1 MTVGSWKRGDVVLGL
16 YEVLDVLDGGGMGL
30 VHRVRHREWNTDLA
44 IKVPRSELAATAA
57 QRARFEDE
65 AGTWVGL
72 GLHPNVVNCLYVR
85 RVEDHPCV
93 FAEWVDGG
101 SLAELVRSGRL
112 HHADGADGGDGA
124 GAGFPVRAIDLAVQT
139 AWGIHHA
146 HEQGV
151 IHQDVK
157 PANVMVDTDTWTAK
171 VTDFG
176 LAGAR
181 AAAGEAAHATGPT
194 EVSLAASYGGM
205 TPAYCS
211 PEQAEAAAGARVT
224 LTRATDVW
232 SWALSVL
239 EMFVGDVPCERGQS
253 APEVFAAFL
262 GGLRAGPGPGPQ
274 AMPPA
279 LVDLLWRCFE
289 VDPAAR
295 PHRMD
300 EVAAQLA
307 DIYADVAGE
316 PYPNAVPQAAALL
329 ADGLSNQALSLLDLD
344 RPDQAEALWRRA
356 SNVDPHHPSTVY
368 NWAVYR
374 WRDGRLSDEQV
385 LAKLR
390 TARGIEGSRWQ
401 SDHLLGLV
409 HVERGDDD
417 TAREL
422 LEGAPAVP
430 EVEAARSEL
439 EGRHRLPEP
448 ERVVGHQGSV
458 TALAVDATGG
468 TAVSGGADGRV
479 LVWDPGQNRIRYEL
493 ARDAAA
499 EDAGA
504 EDLEAEDAEAAP
516 VTAVAVSAGGRT
528 VLAAREA
535 GPVEVWDLA
544 EPGVP
549 PRLVRVLTG
558 HTASV
563 TAVAVTDSGRAV
575 AARADGSFGVWDTRT
590 GRVRARL
597 THPPGSFRRLDPAT
611 RRFLP
616 EIHYE
621 PSAVDVVGITEDGGV
636 VVTAAP
642 GDGSVVVWDVAE
654 GRSLHRLVKSEDFHG
669 TGINTVALSP
679 GSEHALLAGNPPV
692 HLSVWQT
699 RTDRI
704 LSTVPNRSEFRGAVA
719 LSRDAALAVSVE
731 GGSHPALRVWETGS
745 GRCLRTADTR
755 LDGLIAYQPRPVAL
769 SANGRVVVI
778 GDEYGGLQFHPLHP
792 PGFRAG
798 WSYARPR
805 NARAQDDSE
814 ARFRQ
819 LVGNA
824 EELADQG
831 DTVGAAAQLRAAR
844 TLPGFERHPGL
855 RALWARLGG
864 SSGRRTDLLGAW
876 DRYELR
882 GGAWTFT
889 QNPTLAAS
897 GDGELL
903 VTGGADGLVRVWE
916 LQSGRQLH
924 TFPERAGQAHTVLLS
939 EEGGLAVTADWSGT
953 AHVWDFTTGRRA
965 FELFGDRGRVRSVSV
980 DRAGRHALVGDTDGA
995 LGLWNVR
1002 TRRRI
1007 RSMLAHEGP
1016 VAAVRLSPDGK
1027 YAASAC
1033 SQDRTGRLWRT
1044 ATGSPLLDFPSSLGD
1059 TVLRFTPDGTRLFV
1073 NTGQGVSVWDVRTC
1087 RKLYER
1093 ESAYHATLALSA
1105 DGGRAATHT
1114 MGVQVWDTTSGT
1126 TLAVLPEHTDMF
1138 DISSD
1143 GRYVVTGGYD
1153 RKVRVWEAATGR
1165 CVHTLEAHPESL
1177 AQVFFTADGRNV
1189 VSADLRP
1196 AIHLWELEWDYD
1208 FTAGAGRGRRRR
1220 PRRRAG
1226 DGDGAGA
1233 GDRLG
1238 VRGRRG
1244 AGPHGVHL

>member
-1 MTVGSWKRGDVVLGL
+1 MTVGNWKRGDVVLGL

-112 HHADGADGGDGA
+112 HHADGGDGA
-124 GAGFPVRAIDLAVQT
+124 GAGTGFLVRALDLAVQT

-157 PANVMVDTDTWTAK
+157 PANVMIDTDTWTAK

-181 AAAGEAAHATGPT
+181 AAAGEAAHATDPAG
-194 EVSLAASYGGM
+194 VSLAASYGGM

-232 SWALSVL
+232 SWALSVW
-239 EMFVGDVPCERGQS
+239 EMFAGDVPCERGQS

-262 GGLRAGPGPGPQ
+262 EGLRPGPGPGPQ

-279 LVDLLWRCFE
+279 LVDLLRRCFE

-295 PHRMD
+295 PHRLD
-300 EVAAQLA
+300 EVAVQLA
-307 DIYADVAGE
+307 GIYADVAGE
-316 PYPNAVPQAAALL
+316 PYPNAAPQAAALL
-329 ADGLSNQALSLLDLD
+329 ADGLSNQALSLLDLG

-356 SNVDPHHPSTVY
+356 SDVDPHHPSTVY
-368 NWAVYR
+368 NWALHR

-390 TARGIEGSRWQ
+390 TARDIEGSRWR
-401 SDHLLGLV
+401 SDHLIGLV

-417 TAREL
+417 TARGL
-422 LEGAPAVP
+422 LAGAPAVP
-430 EVEAARSEL
+430 EVEAARTEL
-439 EGRHRLPEP
+439 EGRRRLPEP
-448 ERVVGHQGSV
+448 ERVAGHQGPV

-468 TAVSGGADGRV
+468 TAVSGGADGRT
-479 LVWDPGQNRIRYEL
+479 LVWDTGPNRIRYEL
-493 ARDAAA
+493 AQGAGE
-499 EDAGA
+499 EDAG
-504 EDLEAEDAEAAP
+504 AAP
-516 VTAVAVSAGGRT
+516 VTAVAVSADGRT
-528 VLAAREA
+528 VLAARGA
-535 GPVEVWDLA
+535 GPVEVWELA
-544 EPGVP
+544 GPGLP

-563 TAVAVTDSGRAV
+563 TAVAVTALGRAV
-575 AARADGSFGVWDTRT
+575 VARADGSFGVWDTRT

-597 THPPGSFRRLDPAT
+597 THPPRTFRRLDPAT
-611 RRFLP
+611 GRILP
-616 EIHYE
+616 EVHHE
-621 PSAVDVVGITEDGGV
+621 PSAVDVAGITEDGGV

-642 GDGSVVVWDVAE
+642 GDGSVVVWDVA
-654 GRSLHRLVKSEDFHG
+654 GQRSLHRLLKSEDFHS
-669 TGINTVALSP
+669 TGIDTVVLSP
-679 GSEHALLAGNPPV
+679 GSEQALLAGDPPV

-704 LSTVPNRSEFRGAVA
+704 LNTVPRRSKLRGAVA
-719 LSRDAALAVSVE
+719 LSGNAELAVSV
-731 GGSHPALRVWETGS
+731 GDGSHPVLRVWETGS

-755 LDGLIAYQPRPVAL
+755 LDGPIAHAPRHVAL
-769 SANGRVVVI
+769 SADGRVVVI
-778 GDEYGGLQFHPLHP
+778 GDTYGGLQFHSLHP

-805 NARAQDDSE
+805 NARAQGDSE
-814 ARFRQ
+814 ERFRQ
-819 LVGNA
+819 LVRTA
-824 EELADQG
+824 EELAERG
-831 DTVGAAAQLRAAR
+831 DVVEAAARLRAAR
-844 TLPGFERHPGL
+844 TVPGFERHPGL

-864 SSGRRTDLLGAW
+864 SFGSRTDLLGAW
-876 DRYELR
+876 DRYEMR
-882 GGAWTFT
+882 GGTWTFT
-889 QNPTLAAS
+889 QDPTLAVS
-897 GDGELL
+897 DGGELL

-916 LQSGRQLH
+916 LQTGQQLH
-924 TFPERAGQAHTVLLS
+924 TFPERAGKAHTLLLS

-953 AHVWDFTTGRRA
+953 AHVWDFTTGRRS
-965 FELFGDRGRVRSVSV
+965 FELFGDHGRVRSVSV
-980 DRAGRHALVGDTDGA
+980 DRAGRHALVGDADGA
-995 LGLWNVR
+995 LCLWNVR
-1002 TRRRI
+1002 TRGRI
-1007 RSMLAHEGP
+1007 RTMLAHEGP
-1016 VAAVRLSPDGK
+1016 VTAVRLSPDGK

-1033 SQDRTGRLWRT
+1033 SQEHTGRLWRT
-1044 ATGSPLLDFPSSLGD
+1044 ATGSPLLDFSSSPGD
-1059 TVLRFTPDGTRLFV
+1059 TVLRFTPDGRRLFV
-1073 NTGQGVSVWDVRTC
+1073 DTGQGVSVWDTSTC

-1093 ESAYHATLALSA
+1093 QSAYCAALALSA
-1105 DGGRAATHT
+1105 DGARAATRF
-1114 MGVQVWDTTSGT
+1114 MGVQVWDTTTGA
-1126 TLAVLPEHTDMF
+1126 TLAEIPEHTGMF
-1138 DISSD
+1138 DISPD

-1153 RKVRVWEAATGR
+1153 RKVRLWEAATGR

-1177 AQVFFTADGRNV
+1177 ARVFFTADGRNV

-1208 FTAGAGRGRRRR
+1208 FTTGAAAGAEGR
-1220 PRRRAG
+1220 
-1226 DGDGAGA
+1226 
-1233 GDRLG
+1233 
-1238 VRGRRG
+1238 
-1244 AGPHGVHL
+1244 

>member
-1 MTVGSWKRGDVVLGL
+1 MTVGSWKRGKVVLGL

-85 RVEDHPCV
+85 RVEDRPCV

-101 SLAELVRSGRL
+101 SLAELVRGGGL
-112 HHADGADGGDGA
+112 YHAEGHDGA
-124 GAGFPVRAIDLAVQT
+124 GTGFPARALDLAVQT

-157 PANVMVDTDTWTAK
+157 PANVMVDTGTWTAK

-181 AAAGEAAHATGPT
+181 AAAGEAAYGAGPAGA
-194 EVSLAASYGGM
+194 SLAASYGGM

-239 EMFVGDVPCERGQS
+239 EMFVGDVPCERGQA

-262 GGLRAGPGPGPQ
+262 AGLRAGPGPGPQ

-289 VDPAAR
+289 VDPAVR
-295 PHRMD
+295 PHRLD

-307 DIYADVAGE
+307 DVYADVAGE
-316 PYPNAVPQAAALL
+316 PYPNAAPQAADLL

-344 RPDQAEALWRRA
+344 RSDEAEALWRRA
-356 SNVDPHHPSTVY
+356 SDVDPHHPSTVY

-374 WRDGRLSDEQV
+374 WREGRLSDEQV

-390 TARGIEGSRWQ
+390 TARDIEGSRWR

-422 LEGAPAVP
+422 LAGAPAVP

-439 EGRHRLPEP
+439 ADRRRLPEP
-448 ERVVGHQGSV
+448 ERVVGHHDSV

-468 TAVSGGADGRV
+468 TAVSGGEDGRA
-479 LVWDPGQNRIRYEL
+479 LVWDPGRNRIRYEL
-493 ARDAAA
+493 TQEAGA
-499 EDAGA
+499 EDAG
-504 EDLEAEDAEAAP
+504 AAP
-516 VTAVAVSAGGRT
+516 VTAVAVSADGRT
-528 VLAAREA
+528 VLVAREA
-535 GPVEVWDLA
+535 GPVEVWDL
-544 EPGVP
+544 EGPGLP

-563 TAVAVTDSGRAV
+563 TAVAVTDSGHAV
-575 AARADGSFGVWDTRT
+575 AARADGSFDVWDTRT

-597 THPPGSFRRLDPAT
+597 AHPPQSFRRLDPAT
-611 RRFLP
+611 GRILP
-616 EIHYE
+616 EVHHK

-654 GRSLHRLVKSEDFHG
+654 GRSLHRLVTSEDFHR
-669 TGINTVALSP
+669 TGIDTVALSP
-679 GSEHALLAGNPPV
+679 GAEQALLAGGPPV

-704 LSTVPNRSEFRGAVA
+704 LSTVPNHAKFRRAVA
-719 LSRDAALAVSVE
+719 LSGNATFAVSVE
-731 GGSHPALRVWETGS
+731 DGSLPALRLWETGS
-745 GRCLRTADTR
+745 GRCLRTVDTR
-755 LDGLIAYQPRPVAL
+755 LDGPIAYPPRHVAL
-769 SANGRVVVI
+769 SADGRVVVI
-778 GDEYGGLQFHPLHP
+778 GDMYGGLHFHPLHP

-814 ARFRQ
+814 QRVRQ
-819 LVGNA
+819 LVDSA
-824 EELADQG
+824 EELAKDG
-831 DTVGAAAQLRAAR
+831 DVAGAAARLRAAR
-844 TLPGFERHPGL
+844 AVSGFERHPGL
-855 RALWARLGG
+855 RALWARLGE
-864 SSGRRTDLLGAW
+864 SSGLRTDLLAAW
-876 DRYELR
+876 GRYELR
-882 GGAWTFT
+882 GGTWTFT
-889 QNPTLAAS
+889 QSPTLAAS

-916 LQSGRQLH
+916 LQTGQQLH
-924 TFPERAGQAHTVLLS
+924 TFPERAGKAHTVLLS

-953 AHVWDFTTGRRA
+953 AHVWDFTTGKRA

-980 DRAGRHALVGDTDGA
+980 DRAGQHALVGDADGA
-995 LGLWNVR
+995 LCLWNVR
-1002 TRRRI
+1002 NRSRI
-1007 RSMLAHEGP
+1007 RTMLAHEGP
-1016 VAAVRLSPDGK
+1016 VTAVRLSPDGK
-1027 YAASAC
+1027 YAASVC
-1033 SQDRTGRLWRT
+1033 SEDRTGRLWRT
-1044 ATGSPLLDFPSSLGD
+1044 ATGSPLLDFPSAFGD
-1059 TVLRFTPDGTRLFV
+1059 TVLRFDSDGTRLFV
-1073 NTGQGVSVWDVRTC
+1073 NTGQGVSVWDLRTR

-1093 ESAYHATLALSA
+1093 ESAYHATLVLSA

-1114 MGVQVWDTTSGT
+1114 MGVQVWDTTTGT
-1126 TLAVLPEHTDMF
+1126 TLAELPEQTDTF
-1138 DISSD
+1138 DISPD
-1143 GRYVVTGGYD
+1143 GHYVVTGGYD
-1153 RKVRVWEAATGR
+1153 RKVRLWEAATGR

-1208 FTAGAGRGRRRR
+1208 FTAR
-1220 PRRRAG
+1220 PA
-1226 DGDGAGA
+1226 AA
-1233 GDRLG
+1233 
-1238 VRGRRG
+1238 
-1244 AGPHGVHL
+1244 PESW

>member
-1 MTVGSWKRGDVVLGL
+1 MTVESWKRGDVVLGL

-112 HHADGADGGDGA
+112 YHADGCDGA
-124 GAGFPVRAIDLAVQT
+124 GTGFPVRALDLAVQT

-181 AAAGEAAHATGPT
+181 AAAGEAAYAVGPT

-262 GGLRAGPGPGPQ
+262 EGLRAGPGPGPQ
-274 AMPPA
+274 AMPSA

-289 VDPAAR
+289 VDPAVR
-295 PHRMD
+295 PHRLD

-316 PYPNAVPQAAALL
+316 PYPNAAPQAAALL

-344 RPDQAEALWRRA
+344 RSDEAEALWRRA

-374 WRDGRLSDEQV
+374 WREGRLSDEQV

-430 EVEAARSEL
+430 EVEAARCEL
-439 EGRHRLPEP
+439 AGRRRLPEP
-448 ERVVGHQGSV
+448 ARVVGHQDSV

-468 TAVSGGADGRV
+468 TAVSGGADGRA

-493 ARDAAA
+493 TQ
-499 EDAGA
+499 DAG
-504 EDLEAEDAEAAP
+504 AEDAEAAP
-516 VTAVAVSAGGRT
+516 VTAVAVSADGRT
-528 VLAAREA
+528 VLVAREA

-544 EPGVP
+544 GPGLQ

-563 TAVAVTDSGRAV
+563 TAVAATDSGHAV
-575 AARADGSFGVWDTRT
+575 AARADGSFDVWDTRT

-597 THPPGSFRRLDPAT
+597 THPPESFQRLDPAT
-611 RRFLP
+611 DRILP
-616 EIHYE
+616 EIHYR
-621 PSAVDVVGITEDGGV
+621 PSAVDVVGITGDGGV

-642 GDGSVVVWDVAE
+642 RDGSVVVWDVAE

-669 TGINTVALSP
+669 TGIHTVALSP
-679 GSEHALLAGNPPV
+679 GSEQALLAGEPPV

-699 RTDRI
+699 RTDQI
-704 LSTVPNRSEFRGAVA
+704 LSTVPNRSRFRGAVA
-719 LSRDAALAVSVE
+719 LSGNAAFAVSVE
-731 GGSHPALRVWETGS
+731 DGSHPALRVWETGS

-755 LDGLIAYQPRPVAL
+755 LDGLIAYQPRHVTL
-769 SANGRVVVI
+769 SADGRVVVI
-778 GDEYGGLQFHPLHP
+778 GDVYGGLHFYPLHP

-814 ARFRQ
+814 KRFLQ
-819 LVGNA
+819 LVGIAA
-824 EELADQG
+824 ELSTKG
-831 DTVGAAAQLRAAR
+831 DVVGAAARLRAAR
-844 TLPGFERHPGL
+844 AVSGFERHPGL
-855 RALWARLGG
+855 RALWDRLGN
-864 SSGRRTDLLGAW
+864 SSGLRTDLLGAW

-882 GGAWTFT
+882 GGTWTFT

-897 GDGELL
+897 SDGELL
-903 VTGGADGLVRVWE
+903 VTGGADCLVRVWE
-916 LQSGRQLH
+916 LQTGQQLH
-924 TFPERAGQAHTVLLS
+924 TFPEQAGQAHTVLLC
-939 EEGGLAVTADWSGT
+939 EEGGLAVTADWSET
-953 AHVWDFTTGRRA
+953 AHVWDLTTGKRA
-965 FELFGDRGRVRSVSV
+965 FELFGDHGRVRSVSV
-980 DRAGRHALVGDTDGA
+980 DRAGQHALVGDADGA
-995 LGLWNVR
+995 LCLWNLR

-1007 RSMLAHEGP
+1007 RTMLAHEGP
-1016 VAAVRLSPDGK
+1016 VTAVRLSPDGK

-1033 SQDRTGRLWRT
+1033 SHDRTGRLWQT
-1044 ATGSPLLDFPSSLGD
+1044 ATGSPLLDFSSALGD

-1073 NTGQGVSVWDVRTC
+1073 NTGQGVSVWDIRTR

-1093 ESAYHATLALSA
+1093 ESAYHATLVLSA

-1114 MGVQVWDTTSGT
+1114 LGVQVWDTTTGT
-1126 TLAVLPEHTDMF
+1126 TLAELPERTNMF
-1138 DISSD
+1138 DISPD

-1153 RKVRVWEAATGR
+1153 RKIRLWEAATGR
-1165 CVHTLEAHPESL
+1165 CVHTLEANPESL

-1208 FTAGAGRGRRRR
+1208 FTAGAAAEAEGR
-1220 PRRRAG
+1220 
-1226 DGDGAGA
+1226 
-1233 GDRLG
+1233 
-1238 VRGRRG
+1238 
-1244 AGPHGVHL
+1244 